1 MRRGLLLVL
10 LMVACVGCDQAT
22 KEIATR
28 TLSGEPP
35 VSLLFDTIRLQYAE
49 NTGAFLGMG
58 GQMSAGARF
67 WLLTVI
73 NGLMIAGVLGY
84 LAWRGR
90 GLGGLQ
96 LTALGLIAA
105 GGVGNLIDRVAHD
118 GRVTDFL
125 NLGVGPVRTGI
136 FNVADVAI
144 MAGAAALL
152 LAPWLAS
159 RSAAAAGAPPARGPS

>member
-1 MRRGLLLVL
+1 MPRGLLLVL

-35 VSLLFDTIRLQYAE
+35 VSLLFDMVRLQYAE

-73 NGLMIAGVLGY
+73 NGLMIAGVLAY

-90 GLGGLQ
+90 QLGGLQ
-96 LTALGLIAA
+96 LAALGLIAA

-144 MAGAAALL
+144 MAGAGALL
-152 LAPWLAS
+152 LVPWLQ
-159 RSAAAAGAPPARGPS
+159 RRAAAA